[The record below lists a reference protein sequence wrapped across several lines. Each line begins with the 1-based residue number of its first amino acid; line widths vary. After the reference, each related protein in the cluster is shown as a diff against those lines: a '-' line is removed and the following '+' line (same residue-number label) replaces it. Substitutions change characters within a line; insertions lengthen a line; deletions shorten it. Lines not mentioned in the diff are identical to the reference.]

1 MSIYDFLLDKLNK
14 GEDYSDSIL
23 PDHADLNLPEDQS
36 WVPGAFEGIVLR
48 DNYGIKQHL
57 LVNYKIARIIRR
69 QIENPCPANR
79 EKAETAIRKY
89 AAITITDP
97 VLSIMLSRYRVN
109 KDNMRTEALRMM
121 TESDKREIVKF
132 GIALWGQCG
141 QPEDVEIIKVL
152 GRHEE
157 FSLYCAG
164 AIHVNMPG
172 PGGNDILI
180 YLSEN
185 LKGWGKIAVAY
196 EFDYT
201 QKEARY
207 YSVAQGCENAIGLS
221 YLSNV
226 CATKGKMTEIMQ
238 EMLDGQEEFGKFSSK
253 QMFKGIC
260 DIFTGLLENHQT
272 NDDITNYKHSRKAAR
287 LFKDITEKY
296 PLLAKTDD
304 RTEKIISDLRY
315 FLM

>member
-57 LVNYKIARIIRR
+57 LVNYKIARTIRR

-79 EKAETAIRKY
+79 EKAETVIRKY

-207 YSVAQGCENAIGLS
+207 YSVAQGCENTIGLS

-238 EMLDGQEEFGKFSSK
+238 EMLDGKEEFGKFSSK

-272 NDDITNYKHSRKAAR
+272 NDDITNYKHSKKAAR

>member
-57 LVNYKIARIIRR
+57 LVNYKIARTIRR

-89 AAITITDP
+89 GAITITDP

-207 YSVAQGCENAIGLS
+207 YSVAQGCENTIGLS

>member
-57 LVNYKIARIIRR
+57 LVNYKIARTIRR

-89 AAITITDP
+89 GAITITDP

-207 YSVAQGCENAIGLS
+207 YSVAQGCENTIGLS

-238 EMLDGQEEFGKFSSK
+238 EMLDGKEEFGKFSSK

>member
-57 LVNYKIARIIRR
+57 LVNYKIARTIRR
-69 QIENPCPANR
+69 QIEKPCPANR

-89 AAITITDP
+89 GAITITDP

-207 YSVAQGCENAIGLS
+207 YSVAQGCENTIGLS

-238 EMLDGQEEFGKFSSK
+238 EMLDGKEEFGKFSSK